1 MKKTDIVYCAV
12 TNSVLYAG
20 DALFGAD
27 GKAYR
32 VECAPKGATAGV
44 FDADDEPAG
53 EPTDLISVA
62 VDVAPG
68 DDADGDAEAS
78 AVELEDDGADADDE
92 PAGEDDFEPA
102 GHGDHVER
110 ADRRHNRNRGR

>member
-32 VECAPKGATAGV
+32 VECAPKGAAPGV
-44 FDADDEPAG
+44 FDVDDEPAG

-62 VDVAPG
+62 VDVAPI
-68 DDADGDAEAS
+68 DEADADDEAGEVDS
-78 AVELEDDGADADDE
+78 DADDE
-92 PAGEDDFEPA
+92 PAGEDYPSA
-102 GHGDHVER
+102 RHNG
-110 ADRRHNRNRGR
+110 RRHNPRGDR